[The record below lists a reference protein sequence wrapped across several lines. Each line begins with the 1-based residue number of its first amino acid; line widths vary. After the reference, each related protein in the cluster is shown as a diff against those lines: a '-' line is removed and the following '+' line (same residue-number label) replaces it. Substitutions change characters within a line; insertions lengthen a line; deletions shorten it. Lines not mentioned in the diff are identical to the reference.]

1 MIVFAHVP
9 KTAGTSITG
18 VLMRF
23 LTSVGVPAS
32 QMLLYGVRIPYT
44 NLEPLGQLPGEVR
57 LLSGHFRGPHYEEL
71 LRIDPFIV
79 ASTRDPFE
87 RFCSGLE
94 HTQRLLGS
102 EEFYAKP
109 EMLEKGGR
117 WSHSTRRRRAAL
129 RRQRHR

>member
-44 NLEPLGQLPGEVR
+44 NL
-57 LLSGHFRGPHYEEL
+57 
-71 LRIDPFIV
+71 
-79 ASTRDPFE
+79 
-87 RFCSGLE
+87 
-94 HTQRLLGS
+94 
-102 EEFYAKP
+102 
-109 EMLEKGGR
+109 
-117 WSHSTRRRRAAL
+117 
-129 RRQRHR
+129 